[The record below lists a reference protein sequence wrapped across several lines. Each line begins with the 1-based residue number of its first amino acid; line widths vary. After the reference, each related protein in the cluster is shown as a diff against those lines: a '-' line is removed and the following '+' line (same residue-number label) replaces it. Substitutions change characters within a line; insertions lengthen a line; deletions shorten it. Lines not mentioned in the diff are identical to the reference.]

1 MRLDKFLAESGLG
14 TRSEV
19 KKIIKKGQIKVDG
32 VLVKDVGLAVDENSS
47 TVTYFDEPLHYQKYF
62 YYLLHKP
69 AGVVTATKDR
79 QKTVM
84 DLLDDSILRADLFP
98 VGRLDKDT
106 EGLLLI
112 TNDGPLAHDLLS
124 PKKHVEKEYF
134 AKIAGVVTDADVKKF
149 AEGFAIDGDE
159 RVLPSQL
166 TILSTDKNSATSEI
180 SLVIHEGKYHQVKR
194 MFEAGGM
201 KVTYLKRMRMGGL
214 TLGDLPLGK
223 SRPLTG
229 TEISELKNNKSQL
242 A

>member
-32 VLVKDVGLAVDENSS
+32 VLVKDVGLAVDE
-47 TVTYFDEPLHYQKYF
+47 TVALVTYFDEPLHYQKYF

-134 AKIAGVVTDADVKKF
+134 AKIAGVVTAADVKKF
-149 AEGFAIDGDE
+149 AEGFTIDGDE

-194 MFEAGGM
+194 MFEAGDM
-201 KVTYLKRMRMGGL
+201 KVTYLKRMRMGRL

-223 SRPLTG
+223 SRPLTD